1 MCATE
6 QVFISDMFKSM
17 SHCHLFCLCCR
28 DVLIDVL
35 MQDGFL
41 IPTAEQLESLD
52 IDSSGT
58 NAPDIVYKAVKHEGL
73 SSRKL
78 NLLLFLFLCRGLCGH
93 VRPMSSS
100 SVFALLVAMFEGL
113 EFIHLY
119 KSDP

>member
-1 MCATE
+1 
-6 QVFISDMFKSM
+6 
-17 SHCHLFCLCCR
+17 
-28 DVLIDVL
+28 

-58 NAPDIVYKAVKHEGL
+58 NASDFVYKAGKHEGL
-73 SSRKL
+73 SL
-78 NLLLFLFLCRGLCGH
+78 NLPLFLFLCRGLCGH